1 MLALTVLFTFVF
13 FTKVGINYNMTD
25 YLPPEANSTVAL
37 NTMSDE
43 FGEALPNC
51 NVRVENISIQEGL
64 RIKQQLAKLES
75 IEDVSWLDD
84 VVDVKIPLEVQDQD
98 MIIDNAELPW
108 RFDKDWARLA
118 AGYNNNDQ

>member
-1 MLALTVLFTFVF
+1 MTVLFTFVF

-25 YLPPEANSTVAL
+25 YLPPEDNSTVAL

-64 RIKQQLAKLES
+64 RIKQQLAGLES

-84 VVDVKIPLEVQDQD
+84 VVDIKIPLEVQDQD
-98 MIIDNAELPW
+98 IIIDNAELPW
-108 RFDKDWARLA
+108 RFDKDWAWLA